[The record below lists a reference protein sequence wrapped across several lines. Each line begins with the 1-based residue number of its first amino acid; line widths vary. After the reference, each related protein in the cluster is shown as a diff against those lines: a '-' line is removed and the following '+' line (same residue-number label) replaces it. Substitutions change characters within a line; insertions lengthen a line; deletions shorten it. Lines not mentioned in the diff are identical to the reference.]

1 MSMLP
6 KNFSSSATGLPRTLE
21 VRVMADLSG
30 LPESPTLS
38 QLCLR
43 HTQLSSLLPTLWQQH
58 LPSTFCSKL
67 DRVEDEPQETRTF
80 QRSPFS
86 MTKTRRQY

>member
-1 MSMLP
+1 
-6 KNFSSSATGLPRTLE
+6 
-21 VRVMADLSG
+21 MADLSG

-67 DRVEDEPQETRTF
+67 DRAEDEPQETRTF

-86 MTKTRRQY
+86 VFMPEIHRLSLITRKCQGKK